1 MKRLS
6 DKYCKNNMNNKFNKI
21 LDLKREKAKKGFD
34 KSANST
40 KIAKVTIF
48 FLASLKHRVTNI
60 SQK

>member
-1 MKRLS
+1 
-6 DKYCKNNMNNKFNKI
+6 MNNKFNKI